1 MRATTGTLP
10 PDDDRYAFE
19 IKWDGMRAVSF
30 VEDGTV
36 RLQSANLRDA
46 TASYP
51 ELARFAEGVAAA
63 RAVLDGE
70 IVAFDENA
78 APSFGLLQQRMHVAS
93 PVEAARRAAQVPVV
107 YQVFDV
113 IHADGRDTTGLSY
126 VERRG
131 LLRDLVTDGAC
142 WRVPDH
148 HVGDGPAMLEAS
160 KRQGLEGLIAKRL
173 DSLYEIGRRS
183 TLWRKVKNRRAQ
195 ELVIGGWL
203 PGEGG
208 RSGRLGALLVGYY
221 EGDRLRFAGRVGT
234 GFTDRELARLG
245 RLLGELATDESPFD
259 EPPPRPVVRLAR
271 WVRPELVAQVQF
283 GEWTSEGILRHPSYL
298 GLRNDKAPGQ
308 VVREP

>member
-1 MRATTGTLP
+1 
-10 PDDDRYAFE
+10 
-19 IKWDGMRAVSF
+19 MRAVSF
-30 VEDGTV
+30 VEEGTV
-36 RLQSANLRDA
+36 RLQRANLRDA

-51 ELARFAEGVAAA
+51 ELAGFAGGVSAV

-70 IVAFDENA
+70 IVAFDDDG
-78 APSFGLLQQRMHVAS
+78 APNFGRLQHRMHVTS
-93 PVEAARRAAQVPVV
+93 PVEAARRAAEVPTV

-113 IHADGRDTTGLSY
+113 IHVDGTDTTGLPY
-126 VERRG
+126 VERRE
-131 LLRDLVTDGAC
+131 LLRQLVADGGC

-148 HVGDGPAMLEAS
+148 HVGDGAAMLEAS

-173 DSLYEIGRRS
+173 DSRYEIGRRS

-234 GFTDRELARLG
+234 GFTDKELERLG
-245 RLLGELATDESPFD
+245 RLLADLATDESPFD
-259 EPPPRPVVRLAR
+259 QPPPRPVVKLAR
-271 WVRPELVAQVQF
+271 WVRPELVAQIAF
-283 GEWTSEGILRHPSYL
+283 GEWTSDDILRHPAYL